1 MALVVSQFRKFGI
14 DSIPLTPL
22 EALLPLQ
29 ALTLKE
35 KELQARKVNYRALQM
50 LCVLLIATT
59 TLGLDERKE
68 ILAV

>member
-1 MALVVSQFRKFGI
+1 MALIVSQFRKFGI
-14 DSIPLTPL
+14 YSFTSL

-35 KELQARKVNYRALQM
+35 KEPQTRKVNYRALQM

-68 ILAV
+68 ILAA